1 MLRASL
7 VLLLGASAQLAGAAP
22 PGVWALT
29 NARVVPAP
37 GRVLERGTILVRD
50 GLVEAVGASVP
61 VPAEA
66 TVLDLKGKT
75 VYPGL
80 VDAHVTLS
88 RLAGKAPERPDED
101 DGSDPSGG
109 SSRRE
114 TPERPSSS
122 YPVPGVRP
130 ERSALPELVLS
141 PEVRRTL
148 RSLGFTA
155 VAAVPDD
162 GLFRGQAAVVSLGDR
177 PLAGSVLSSSAG
189 QVVSLAP
196 DRRAGEGAPTSRM
209 GTLALARRLV
219 KEARWSAEAEAAAA
233 RSPGRRRPDR
243 QPAWRALGGVVSGA
257 EPLVFETQDV
267 LSFLEAGRLSREL
280 GVAARFV
287 GALDA
292 WRLARE
298 VRELRPDLVLSLAFP
313 AVPSVDDDDD
323 WLDVPLET
331 LRAWDRA
338 PSNPRWMRD
347 LGLQVAFTTHGLP
360 ELSDLPARVAKARA
374 RGLSAEDLL
383 AGLTTVP
390 ARMLGLSQQ
399 LGEIAPGRPA
409 NLVVVEG
416 RLLETGARV
425 VETWVDGVAYPVAA
439 RTAAPS
445 GRYRAE
451 GLELEFRREPSSGS
465 TSVLVTPPS
474 AETAERATSV
484 SRQEGALAFD
494 ADGAWLGLAPGPVRV
509 TARAT
514 GESLDLTVARGAERV
529 RKRGERAPRAP
540 RPGTAEEA
548 VEAETS
554 RAAPEA
560 PDSDVRPLPSRH
572 GGPLAEPK
580 GVLVRGAEVFTQG
593 PQGTL
598 SKGDLLVVD
607 GKVAAV
613 GPSVEVPPLIS
624 SSVLVVDGTG
634 LAVTPG
640 LVDAHSHTAVD
651 GNVNETGRNVSAET
665 RILDVLDPFDPNL
678 YRELAGGL
686 TTAHVLHGSANTIGG
701 QDAVLKLKWGEGPAS
716 LPVPG
721 APPGI
726 KMAMGEN
733 PRGANW
739 RGGRDRF
746 PRTRMGVAALLRER
760 FAAAREY
767 RRKQQDESA
776 SRALGEDPVPVRP
789 DPELEAIA
797 EVLEGTRRIHAHAYV
812 KQEILDLLRACE
824 EEGVKVATLQ
834 HALDAYKVAD
844 EIAAH
849 GAGASVF
856 SDWWAYKLEVFD
868 AIPWNAPLLLTRG
881 VLVSYN
887 SDSDELARR
896 MNLEAAKAVKYG
908 GLSREAAL
916 SLVTSSPARQLGVEG
931 RVGSLEPGKDGD
943 FVLWSGDP
951 LDTGTVCLETWI
963 EGKRLFD
970 RKADLAA
977 RAHLAAEKADLVA
990 RAVREASR
998 GEETSSPARSR
1009 RPERGC
1015 LDAEEAAE

>member
-1 MLRASL
+1 MLRTAL
-7 VLLLGASAQLAGAAP
+7 AVLLAAPATLATAAP

-37 GRVLERGTILVRD
+37 GRVLERGTVLVRD

-61 VPAEA
+61 LPAGA
-66 TVLDLKGKT
+66 TALDLRGKT

-80 VDAHVTLS
+80 VDPHVTLA
-88 RLAGKAPERPDED
+88 RLSGKAPEKPGED
-101 DGSDPSGG
+101 DDAGPPGPSP
-109 SSRRE
+109 RE
-114 TPERPSSS
+114 PAPGRPSNS
-122 YPVPGVRP
+122 YPVPGVGP
-130 ERSALPELVLS
+130 ERSALSELVLS

-162 GLFRGQAAVVSLGDR
+162 GLLRGQAAVVSLGDR
-177 PLAGSVLSSSAG
+177 PLAESVLSPSAG

-196 DRRAGEGAPTSRM
+196 ERRGGEGAPTSRM
-209 GTLALARRLV
+209 GTLALARRLLS
-219 KEARWSAEAEAAAA
+219 EARWSSEAEADAA
-233 RSPGRRRPDR
+233 RNPGRPRPER
-243 QPAWRALGGVVSGA
+243 QPAWRALSAVVSGA
-257 EPLVFETQDV
+257 EPLVFETPDV
-267 LSFLEAGRLSREL
+267 LSLLRAARLSGEAG
-280 GVAARFV
+280 VKARFV

-292 WRLARE
+292 WRLSRE
-298 VRELRPDLVLSLAFP
+298 VRELAPDLVLSLAFP
-313 AVPSVDDDDD
+313 AVPAVDDDDD
-323 WLDVPLET
+323 WLDVPLST

-347 LGLQVAFTTHGLP
+347 LGLPVAFTTHGLP
-360 ELSDLPARVAKARA
+360 ELTDLPARVAKARS

-383 AGLTTVP
+383 AGLTTAP

-416 RLLETGARV
+416 RLFEKGARV
-425 VETWVDGVAYPVAA
+425 VETWVDGVPYPVDA
-439 RTAAPS
+439 RTGVPS
-445 GRYRAE
+445 GRYRVE
-451 GLELEFRREPSSGS
+451 GVDLEFRRDPASGS
-465 TSVLVTPPS
+465 TSVLLTPPS
-474 AETAERATSV
+474 AESAERGTGVA
-484 SRQEGALAFD
+484 RREGALEFD

-509 TARAT
+509 TASAA
-514 GESLDLTVARGAERV
+514 GESLELSVASGATRLK
-529 RKRGERAPRAP
+529 KRGERAPRAP
-540 RPGTAEEA
+540 RPGSEDEA
-548 VEAETS
+548 AGEAP

-572 GGPLAEPK
+572 GGALAEPR

-598 SKGDLLVVD
+598 TKGDLLVVD

-613 GPSVEVPPLIS
+613 GPSVEVPPLIA
-624 SSVLVVDGTG
+624 SSVLVVDGSG

-665 RILDVLDPFDPNL
+665 RVLDVLDPFDPNI

-701 QDAVLKLKWGEGPAS
+701 QDAVVKLKWGEGPES

-739 RGGRDRF
+739 RGARDRF

-767 RRKQQDESA
+767 RRKQQEEAA
-776 SRALGEDPVPVRP
+776 SRARGGDPAPVRP

-797 EVLEGTRRIHAHAYV
+797 EVLEGARRIHSHAYV

-856 SDWWAYKLEVFD
+856 SDWWAYKLEVLD
-868 AIPWNAPLLLTRG
+868 AIPWNAPLLLSRG

-896 MNLEAAKAVKYG
+896 LNLEAAKAVKYG

-916 SLVTSSPARQLGVEG
+916 ALVTSNPARQLGIEA
-931 RVGSLEPGKDGD
+931 RAGSLEPGKDGD

-951 LDTGTVCLETWI
+951 LDAGTVCLETWV
-963 EGKRLFD
+963 EGKKLFD

-977 RAHLAAEKADLVA
+977 RALLAAEKADLVA
-990 RAVREASR
+990 RALREASR
-998 GEETSSPARSR
+998 GEETAGAARSR

-1015 LDAEEAAE
+1015 LDAGEEAE